1 MQLNQNIFQS
11 LDLGWFLVMLCLFL
25 VCWGFFVVCVVD
37 LVLICVL
44 RAEKVSGSSSNKLQF
59 TL

>member
-1 MQLNQNIFQS
+1 MQLNQNIFQF
-11 LDLGWFLVMLCLFL
+11 LDLVCFLVMLCLFF